1 MGHIKKKRPRRGSL
15 AYWPRVRASR
25 ISGHV
30 DRWAQPRDLKAPK
43 LLGFCAYKAGMT
55 SINAIDNRPRALT
68 KGEEIN
74 YAVSI
79 IETPNLKPFS
89 VRLYKQTPYGQ
100 HLISEFM
107 SETLDKN
114 LLRVLNAPKPK
125 PSEARLGPAKQDVSL
140 GKRNVK
146 LDDFK
151 KHLASA
157 SRVGVVV
164 QTQPQT
170 TGFAKKTPDIFEFP
184 IAGGTLQ
191 QQFDYA
197 FSILGKEVQFTD
209 VFKQGEFVDAHGV
222 TKGKGFQGMVKRMG
236 IRLESHRAE
245 KGRRHR
251 ASMGPITPARVAW
264 WVAQSGQMGNHQRTE
279 FNRQILK
286 IADAKTLNP
295 NPVSGISHYGLVQGN
310 YVLIAGSVPGA
321 KKRLVTFTH
330 PARPRKNLFS
340 QAPEM
345 VAISRRSQQG

>member
-30 DRWAQPRDLKAPK
+30 DKWAQPRDLKAPK

-55 SINAIDNRPRALT
+55 SANFIDNRPKALT

-79 IETPNLKPFS
+79 IEIPNLKPFS

-100 HLISEFM
+100 HLISELF

-114 LLRVLNAPKPK
+114 LLRVLNAPK
-125 PSEARLGPAKQDVSL
+125 
-140 GKRNVK
+140 KRKVK
-146 LDDFK
+146 IDDFK
-151 KHLASA
+151 KHFANA
-157 SRVGVVV
+157 SRVCVVV
-164 QTQPQT
+164 HTQPQA

-197 FSILGKEVQFTD
+197 LSILGKEVQFID

-295 NPVSGISHYGLVQGN
+295 NPVSGISHYGLVQGS
-310 YVLIAGSVPGA
+310 YALIAGSVPGA

-330 PARPRKNLFS
+330 TARPRKNLFA

>member
-30 DRWAQPRDLKAPK
+30 DMWAQPKDLKAPK

-114 LLRVLNAPKPK
+114 LLRVINAPK
-125 PSEARLGPAKQDVSL
+125 
-140 GKRNVK
+140 KRNVK

-151 KHLASA
+151 KHLANA

-184 IAGGTLQ
+184 VAGGTLQ

-197 FSILGKEVQFTD
+197 LSILGKEVQFTD

-222 TKGKGFQGMVKRMG
+222 TKGKGFQGMIKRMG

-286 IADAKTLNP
+286 VADVKTFNP
-295 NPVSGISHYGLVQGN
+295 NPVSGISHYGLVQGS

-321 KKRLVTFTH
+321 KKRLITFTH

-340 QAPEM
+340 QAPEI